1 MKWFGRPAFV
11 RLAFSSE
18 ATRILLRF
26 CTYSRPDGLWW
37 ERPFPAGSGSLFSLQ
52 FLISLPLSTPYGVC
66 IMPGLIWKW
75 CCSQVCKVL
84 YHVSPLLGCHQY
96 TGNLCCCGLVQQS
109 LLPPMGVIP
118 SGNSSS
124 LTCVLITRELVR
136 KVCVVDL
143 NVYINIPPKALFS
156 WVRGQNLWK

>member
-26 CTYSRPDGLWW
+26 CTYSRPDGLWFLLVLDP
-37 ERPFPAGSGSLFSLQ
+37 RFLCSSLFPCLCPHLMES
-52 FLISLPLSTPYGVC
+52 
-66 IMPGLIWKW
+66 
-75 CCSQVCKVL
+75 VL
-84 YHVSPLLGCHQY
+84 CQAWFENGAVVRSVKSFYRVSPLLGCHQY